1 MASRKEEKELR
12 REARLAAEQQAE
24 ADARRK
30 RLLAGAGIAALAA
43 VVVLVGLIVVSQ
55 SGDDGGEVDTDGPVA
70 SEIDALPQDG
80 AVLGDPKAEVSVI
93 EFGDLQCPVC
103 AEFARTVTPEL
114 VAGVVEAGEAK
125 LEFKNFVILG
135 PDSDVA
141 ARAALAAGEQ
151 DRLWQFIEVFYES
164 QGLENSGYVTDEF
177 LRDTAVAAGVEDLEA
192 WERDRTDP
200 RWEAEIAAVREE
212 ALDLGFNGTPSLLV
226 EGPNGE
232 VALGTVGSAAEIEA
246 AIEEVR

>member
-30 RLLAGAGIAALAA
+30 RLLAGAGVAALAA

-55 SGDDGGEVDTDGPVA
+55 SGDDGGEVAADGPVP

-80 AVLGDPKAEVSVI
+80 AVLGDPRAEVSVI

-151 DRLWQFIEVFYES
+151 DRLWQFTEVFYES

-177 LRDTAVAAGVEDLEA
+177 LRDTAVVAGVEDLEA

-246 AIEEVR
+246 AIDEVR